1 MKRGKHYVVT
11 FYKTVT
17 SDYGR
22 DVEIQQDVIKVAAS
36 DEQHA
41 LDQAKDE
48 FCRRRG
54 LHDYS
59 LHADRY
65 EVRQRS
71 LRS

>member
-1 MKRGKHYVVT
+1 MKAGKHYVVT

-22 DVEIQQDVIKVAAS
+22 DVEIQQDVIKVAAA

-41 LDQAKDE
+41 LAQAKDE
-48 FCRRRG
+48 FCHRRG
-54 LHDYS
+54 LHDCS

-65 EVRQRS
+65 EVRRRS